1 MIRTQS
7 SFRSFVLFWSVD
19 AWQRL
24 WMVTWNPWNRGLPIL
39 AKVWTLNSLGLALLM
54 RMTNPGLS
62 RLGYQGDLF
71 YAERASRTMEMV
83 TVRQLISNCAM
94 KRAPFFGPKLNSG
107 FFPTRP
113 CAIVCVI
120 SLGSGRLSIPMSMAT
135 HVVKFTE
142 TMQTLACYW
151 WDHCSVIHSLLF
163 DVFLLYICHFI
174 L

>member
-1 MIRTQS
+1 MHDRDEWLHGVCGTGDCQYLPKFELWTHLDLPYSCEWQTQ
-7 SFRSFVLFWSVD
+7 VWAD
-19 AWQRL
+19 WDTK
-24 WMVTWNPWNRGLPIL
+24 VTF
-39 AKVWTLNSLGLALLM
+39 
-54 RMTNPGLS
+54 
-62 RLGYQGDLF
+62 F

-94 KRAPFFGPKLNSG
+94 ETSSFFLDQNLTEWI

-113 CAIVCVI
+113 CAIVFVI

-135 HVVKFTE
+135 YVVKFTE